1 MADPVPFYLQP
12 YVENDRNEKFQWL
25 TYGVV
30 LIAFGLHGIIFHW
43 IPIYLRKQRS
53 ESSNITPRYFT
64 FLRGWELLNV
74 SHKFTIPLLGSFYI
88 QPSMFLLFAAYLAI
102 MGVFSMSQVSDIT
115 YLPRL
120 YVVAKRISKVS
131 LSNLPLI
138 YVMIIKNDLVTSLT
152 GIKHD
157 KLLFFHK
164 WFSRTMFTMISI
176 HVVLASRYWLHLGF
190 PVMLVI
196 PPQIFGFIAFGSFFL
211 LNFASF
217 KFIRR
222 WAYDFFLVQHRVF
235 SFIMLLFVLFHN
247 STNTTGAVVLS
258 VHQLVIDNILCR
270 IIAFVHTR
278 QSPTK
283 GKSTFEILDEDTV
296 LVTVKLNAFPYSE
309 MKWWRRFLPKW
320 NTWKAGQHVY
330 LTVPKVKWFQKHP
343 FTIASISESGEMKFV
358 IRVQKG
364 FTKKLRN
371 KILRLQEQQKQERH
385 QYREPSPAGSDITSS
400 SINVETELLPATR
413 RIGLASKGIFGSIGA
428 FVSKI
433 NPFSKG
439 APAVDHEKNEENED
453 DDVVLKAT
461 FAGPF
466 GAQYQPLITFDSVL
480 FFGAGSGAAFSFP
493 VCLDLLNTIQR
504 RNSVHD
510 YFGRNPSP
518 LIKLVWAIKKSA
530 NVCWFRFVLDELA
543 QYCQEGLLS
552 IDVYVTQ
559 EKDRELYD
567 ISEGSSSESYSQY
580 EPHPQEETDTNKSTD
595 KEEDQG
601 ISVSQTGSS
610 VTIYDVPNVKF
621 HYSRPN
627 IDGVIKHHV
636 DHLKDGT
643 NFRSMA
649 VVSCGPLAFN
659 HTIEKECQ
667 KQRWDMEAPDI
678 YCYTESFG

>member
-371 KILRLQEQQKQERH
+371 KIL
-385 QYREPSPAGSDITSS
+385 
-400 SINVETELLPATR
+400 
-413 RIGLASKGIFGSIGA
+413 
-428 FVSKI
+428 
-433 NPFSKG
+433 SKG

-567 ISEGSSSESYSQY
+567 ISEG
-580 EPHPQEETDTNKSTD
+580 
-595 KEEDQG
+595 